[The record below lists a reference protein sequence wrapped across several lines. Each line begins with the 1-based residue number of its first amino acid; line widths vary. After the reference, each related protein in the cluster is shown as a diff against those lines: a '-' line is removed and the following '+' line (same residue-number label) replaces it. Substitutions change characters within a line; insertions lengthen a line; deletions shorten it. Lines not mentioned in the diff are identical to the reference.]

1 MLVLLV
7 YSVSILQCM
16 GQPPIMENYP
26 VQNINSAEDE
36 KLCPVS
42 HSPGLML
49 SFPRKEELLIWFA
62 SVKWT
67 CLPHSV
73 PSLFSLESHSLQ
85 RGWIY
90 TCWQLCDK
98 VDRAGCVP
106 PLQTAGVL
114 FVVCLVV
121 MGMG

>member
-36 KLCPVS
+36 KLCPAS

-49 SFPRKEELLIWFA
+49 FPQKRGATYLVCKCEVDLPATLCPFAFLSGIPQPTERVDLHLL
-62 SVKWT
+62 
-67 CLPHSV
+67 
-73 PSLFSLESHSLQ
+73 
-85 RGWIY
+85 
-90 TCWQLCDK
+90 
-98 VDRAGCVP
+98 
-106 PLQTAGVL
+106 TAV
-114 FVVCLVV
+114 
-121 MGMG
+121 